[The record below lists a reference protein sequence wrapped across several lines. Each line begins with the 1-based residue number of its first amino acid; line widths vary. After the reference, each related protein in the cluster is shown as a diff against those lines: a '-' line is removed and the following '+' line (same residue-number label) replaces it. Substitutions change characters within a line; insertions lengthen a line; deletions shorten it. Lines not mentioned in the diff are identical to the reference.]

1 MFEQDDIPPHQVG
14 IIDFTHSLNGPQEVA
29 TFFAPDALEQALDF
43 SDLLMLIAPPEDWL
57 CRHQSHLARASAC
70 VVLSKKPADQSGLKT
85 IQVKNDDA
93 YRNCVFDLVESI
105 NKPSLVGVDLM
116 DLLAVISQGANIRF
130 YDSPYTDA
138 AEIDESYLSA
148 HFQEVEKLGE
158 VKGIYIVASLSIE
171 HASRME
177 DFDAIIRFF
186 DDNII
191 DQPTLTYAA
200 RFTIDEP
207 GTRVSIITT
216 H

>member
-14 IIDFTHSLNGPQEVA
+14 IIDFTHSLNGLQEVA

-116 DLLAVISQGANIRF
+116 DLLAVISQGENIRF
-130 YDSPYTDA
+130 YESPYTDT
-138 AEIDESYLSA
+138 AEINKSYLSA
-148 HFQEVEKLGE
+148 HFQGIENFGE
-158 VKGIYIVASLSIE
+158 VKGIYIVASLSME
-171 HASRME
+171 HANRME
-177 DFDAIIRFF
+177 DFETIIRFF
-186 DDNII
+186 DDKITT
-191 DQPTLTYAA
+191 QPTIAYAA

-207 GTRVSIITT
+207 GTRVSIITA